1 MKTRFFTLI
10 ELLVVIAIIAILAAM
25 LLPALSKA
33 RDKAR
38 AISCTSNLK
47 QLGTG
52 VRMYLDDNQTTVFN
66 RTNGYDGAYFYKY
79 DTLAII
85 QFGSYAPYVYP
96 YVGDKKAFICPANTF
111 NGSTY
116 GGETYDKNAWAFKHN
131 YGMSTV
137 ADGKAEERFINA
149 TTTFNTPSDR
159 GMILDSNSGF
169 QQSDFF
175 PDRVTA
181 RHNRGANMLY
191 MDAHVGWANAS
202 TVFSEYA
209 RRMGFTG
216 KNAFDKLKYSDN

>member
-1 MKTRFFTLI
+1 MKTRLFTLI

-47 QLGTG
+47 QIGTG
-52 VRMYLDDNQTTVFN
+52 VRMYLDDNQTTIFH

-79 DTLAII
+79 GTLQII
-85 QFGSYAPYVYP
+85 TYGSYAPYVHP
-96 YVGDKKAFICPANTF
+96 YVGDTKAFLCPANTF

-116 GGETYDKNAWAFKHN
+116 GSETYDKNAWAFKHN
-131 YGMSTV
+131 YGMSTA
-137 ADGKAEERFINA
+137 ADGKAEERFITT

-159 GMILDSNSGF
+159 GMILDANSGL
-169 QQSDFF
+169 QQGDFF

-181 RHNRGANMLY
+181 RHNRGANMLF

-202 TVFSEYA
+202 TVFSEYD

-216 KNAFDKLKYSDN
+216 LKPFGNLKYSDN